1 MPGIKNTSRHQTEIS
16 RNRSVWEN
24 KPLLREVYADF
35 HAVIA
40 NELADIS
47 GITAELGSGIGSV
60 AATIPGCLMTDLEVN
75 PGVDQVEDAYQ
86 LSWSDN
92 SVANLILFDVF
103 HHIRFPGSALAE
115 FERVLA
121 PGGRLLIFE
130 PCVSLLGRLVYGLM
144 HPEPLALKQPI
155 EWWAPTAYSGRNTEY
170 YAAQGNASRI
180 FCGSGYQALIGAWDM
195 RTLTRFSAISY
206 VASGGFSG
214 PQLYPLAALPLMRGI
229 DRLADVFPG
238 VFATRLLVVLQAGK
252 AGFKGAV

>member
-1 MPGIKNTSRHQTEIS
+1 MSRHQAEIAS
-16 RNRSVWEN
+16 NRRVWEN
-24 KPLLREVYADF
+24 KPLLREAYAAF

-40 NELADIS
+40 NELAEIP
-47 GITAELGSGIGSV
+47 GITAELGSGIGSI
-60 AATIPGCLMTDLEVN
+60 AATIPGCLMTDLEAN
-75 PGVDQVEDAYQ
+75 DGIDQVEDAYQ
-86 LSWSDN
+86 LSWPDN

-115 FERVLA
+115 FERVLV

-130 PCVSLLGRLVYGLM
+130 PCVSLLGRLVYGVM

-155 EWWAPTAYSGRNTEY
+155 EWWAPTAYKGQGAEY

-180 FCGSGYQALIGAWDM
+180 FCGDGYQELMGAWDIH
-195 RTLTRFSAISY
+195 TLTRFSAISY

-214 PQLYPLAALPLMRGI
+214 PQLYPAAVLPLMRGI
-229 DRLADVFPG
+229 DRLADAFPS

-252 AGFKGAV
+252 